1 MNRLSTE
8 QRAQVI
14 GCLVEGMSMRAINRT
29 TGIARNTI
37 DKLLIDLGT
46 ACAEYQDGALQN
58 LAIDRVEADEI
69 WAFCYAKQK
78 NVPEEFVGTPGYGDV
93 WTWVAI
99 DADTKL
105 IPSWLV
111 GERTTEDAFHFLHD
125 LRSRMP
131 AGHRFQLS
139 TDGYRCYRS
148 AVDIL
153 WARDEIDYAMI
164 IKDYDSNEG
173 PGTHRYSPATCKSV
187 EKKVVYGDP
196 DAALISTSYVERQNL
211 TMRMGMRRY
220 TRLTNAFSK
229 KIENHAH
236 AVALHFM
243 HYNFCRPHQ
252 TLSGKGRG
260 QVTPAMAAGV
270 ATAPWSLTQIA
281 ELLD

>member
-1 MNRLSTE
+1 
-8 QRAQVI
+8 
-14 GCLVEGMSMRAINRT
+14 
-29 TGIARNTI
+29 
-37 DKLLIDLGT
+37 
-46 ACAEYQDGALQN
+46 
-58 LAIDRVEADEI
+58 
-69 WAFCYAKQK
+69 
-78 NVPEEFVGTPGYGDV
+78 V

-131 AGHRFQLS
+131 AEHRFQLS

-153 WARDEIDYAMI
+153 WAPDEIDYAMI

-173 PGTHRYSPATCKSV
+173 PGTHRYSPATCKSA
-187 EKKVVYGDP
+187 EKKVVYGEP

-220 TRLTNAFSK
+220 TRLTNPDRGTTRLISLRVVSIHGMGVIVCDQCGIFVGFPTPDPYDAPPGPEPDSYQLGTPGVMVPRPAFLRWRVQRWGWRAD
-229 KIENHAH
+229 EQGRDLCPDHA
-236 AVALHFM
+236 
-243 HYNFCRPHQ
+243 
-252 TLSGKGRG
+252 
-260 QVTPAMAAGV
+260 TPN
-270 ATAPWSLTQIA
+270 
-281 ELLD
+281 